1 MNHNLNLNE
10 AAAET
15 ISAAS
20 ADITRALTALHRLLD
35 VAMPGATDL
44 SIQLRA
50 YLGTISEAQFRID
63 TIVFE
68 PSIAVDSDYAIGEGN
83 DPRGVVRPAINGDD
97 IVNLLDEGVIDMHE
111 FHIELDKR
119 GIDQRHPCIQPGC
132 EHTVPFDDEPYCFT
146 HSPDEGSSVRG
157 YSYLIYARRAQQT
170 ADSVDNFIM

>member
-15 ISAAS
+15 ISAALV
-20 ADITRALTALHRLLD
+20 DIDRALSALRNYPLSPD
-35 VAMPGATDL
+35 V
-44 SIQLRA
+44 RA
-50 YLGTISEAQFRID
+50 YLGTINDAQWRIGQ
-63 TIVFE
+63 IVFHTS
-68 PSIAVDSDYAIGEGN
+68 PDDSEYAISEGN
-83 DPRGVVRPAINGDD
+83 DPHGIDRPAIDGDD

-111 FHIELDKR
+111 FHTELDKR